1 MQDIASSI
9 LGFIV
14 AIGVLVAVHEFGHFW
29 VARRLGFKVLR
40 FSIGF
45 GKPLLRWRGA
55 GPDHVEYWLS
65 AIPLGGYVKMLD
77 EREGPVASADRHRA
91 FNYRPVWQRVLVL
104 LAGPGFNFLFAI
116 VAYWFMFSTGV
127 PGIKPLI
134 GAVVNDSVAARAGI
148 EANDTITAVG
158 GRPTETWEG
167 ATLAIFDE
175 LLDDARIELAI
186 RDRDGNAKNV
196 SLDVRG
202 REAELTEPSALFRG
216 LGIRP
221 GLPVPPVVG
230 SVMPDSAAERAGFKV
245 GDEVVTA
252 DGAPIASWEDW
263 VDFIQPRHGQTVS
276 IDVRRDGET
285 VALPIEIPTLVE
297 NGKTIGR
304 IGAGPI
310 DRLPERL
317 LEGLRAEQRYGVLES
332 LPKGVAK
339 TWEMTSLTVKMI
351 GHMIVGQVSL
361 KNMSGPLTIATVAGE
376 SAQQGFGSFFNF
388 LAVVSISLGIINLVP
403 IPLLDGGQVV
413 YQLVEWIKGSPLSER
428 ALALGQQIGVFF
440 LIVLMSFVFY
450 NDLTRIFGS

>member
-9 LGFIV
+9 VGFIV
-14 AIGVLVAVHEFGHFW
+14 AIGVLVAVHEFGHYW

-45 GKPLLRWRGA
+45 GRPLLRWRGA

-77 EREGPVASADRHRA
+77 EREGPVPTAEAHRS
-91 FNYRPVWQRVLVL
+91 FTQRPVWARILVL
-104 LAGPGFNFLFAI
+104 LAGPAFNFLFAI
-116 VAYWFMFSTGV
+116 AAYWFMFSTGV

-134 GAVVNDSVAARAGI
+134 GAVVPDSVAARAGI
-148 EANDTITAVG
+148 EANDTLLTVG
-158 GRPTETWEG
+158 GRSTETWEA

-175 LLDDARIELAI
+175 LLNDARIELTI
-186 RDRDGNAKNV
+186 RDSGGATKDVA
-196 SLDVRG
+196 LDVRG

-221 GLPVPPVVG
+221 GPPVPPVIG
-230 SVMPDSAAERAGFKV
+230 DIAPDSPALRAGLAV
-245 GDEVVTA
+245 GDEVRRA
-252 DGAPIASWEDW
+252 NGAPIATWEDW
-263 VDFIQPRHGQTVS
+263 VDFVRSRPGEEVS
-276 IDVRRDGET
+276 VDLRRDGEPLS
-285 VALPIEIPTLVE
+285 VALAIGSIDEE
-297 NGKTIGR
+297 GKTIGR
-304 IGAGPI
+304 IGASAV
-310 DRLPERL
+310 RELPASVIEDL
-317 LEGLRAEQRYGVLES
+317 QAEQRYGVLES
-332 LPKGVAK
+332 LPKGIAK

-376 SAQQGFGSFFNF
+376 SAQQGFSSFFNF

-413 YQLVEWIKGSPLSER
+413 YQIVEWVKGSPLSER
-428 ALALGQQIGVFF
+428 ALAFGQQVGVAF